1 MGIRRLADMMTG
13 TVRRIGVVAAVA
25 VTLTLAGWS
34 SSSAS
39 AVARP
44 GGSLPIATTSSTAE
58 TGCSAAKPA
67 SFAPQS
73 VAGLFETDLT
83 THQRFKAVRA
93 LAVDNPDLAVIA
105 GGDLFLT
112 YGGGGNYPC
121 TRIARVPLSGRPV
134 VQSPWLDLSAPLT
147 VAYGSVW
154 VLGSPSPKSD
164 GQILYQLV
172 ASTLS
177 IERQIQVGT
186 RFSGQAPAASA
197 GALWLSP
204 SNGAE
209 LERVDARTGRRTIVQ
224 LRGFRRGQ
232 SVWNIVSGPG
242 ADTLYI
248 SAVDQMAATWS
259 QTTERFHPETGQFEV
274 AASNERF
281 PIVRLIGVA
290 GTVLWVWTMGGM
302 MSHAAPAS
310 AATMTPLHCSI
321 ENTCTFNGLNGIFEV
336 TTAGS
341 IAWMSHAGGWLECA
355 GGPTGSVRATVRVP
369 GYGPITYGYS
379 GNDSA
384 LPSLAVGDGYLAVNT
399 QFRGPGGTDLSREVA
414 IFPIDPR
421 CAP

>member
-1 MGIRRLADMMTG
+1 
-13 TVRRIGVVAAVA
+13 
-25 VTLTLAGWS
+25 
-34 SSSAS
+34 
-39 AVARP
+39 
-44 GGSLPIATTSSTAE
+44 
-58 TGCSAAKPA
+58 
-67 SFAPQS
+67 
-73 VAGLFETDLT
+73 
-83 THQRFKAVRA
+83 
-93 LAVDNPDLAVIA
+93 
-105 GGDLFLT
+105 
-112 YGGGGNYPC
+112 
-121 TRIARVPLSGRPV
+121 
-134 VQSPWLDLSAPLT
+134 VQSAWLDLWAPLT

-154 VLGSPSPKSD
+154 VLDSPSPKSD
-164 GQILYQLV
+164 DQILYQLT

-177 IERQIQVGT
+177 IERQIQLGT
-186 RFSGQAPAASA
+186 RFGGWVPAASA

-204 SNGAE
+204 SDGTE
-209 LERVDARTGRRTIVQ
+209 LGRVDARTGRLTIVQ
-224 LRGFRRGQ
+224 LPGFSKAQ
-232 SVWNIVSGPG
+232 SVLNVVSGPG

-248 SAVDQMAATWS
+248 SAIDQMAAKWS
-259 QTTERFHPETGQFEV
+259 QKTERFHPQTGQFEV
-274 AASNERF
+274 AASNYRF

-290 GTVLWVWTMGGM
+290 RTVLWVWTMGGN

-321 ENTCTFNGLNGIFEV
+321 ENTCTFNGLNGIFDV

-355 GGPTGSVRATVRVP
+355 GGPSGSVRATVRVP